1 MTKESE
7 ALPVTRVAILD
18 SQLIP
23 RENIHP
29 NPWNPNEQSD
39 ETFEALK
46 AEILADGFGNPL
58 GLVPISR
65 AEHDRLWLE
74 VRGVDHS
81 GEPAWTGGNHYLI
94 IEGEHR
100 WRAGGDLGMEKMPAY
115 LYDDWDETE
124 QRLKTVRRNLIS
136 GDLNARKFTDLV
148 RSLEG
153 RIDSA
158 MLPKMLGFDDERQ
171 FRRHL
176 LVEKDAKDKSFIDG
190 LATESKRERF
200 ALDSIHDIV
209 TSLFADSADT
219 LDQDYLIFTHK
230 GSMVMVVMADEK
242 LKRQLVAASRE
253 LKTSGDTATNFFR
266 HVLEESGIK

>member
-1 MTKESE
+1 MSDELSPAT
-7 ALPVTRVAILD
+7 VAVLD
-18 SQLIP
+18 SVLIE
-23 RENIHP
+23 RSRIHP

-46 AEILADGFGNPL
+46 REIVEDGFGNPL

-65 AEHDRLWLE
+65 AEYVRLWSE
-74 VRGVDHS
+74 VRGVDLDAEEWE
-81 GEPAWTGGNHYLI
+81 GEHFMI

-100 WRAGGDLGMEKMPAY
+100 WRAGGDLGMAKMPAY
-115 LYDDWDETE
+115 IYTDWDETE

-148 RSLEG
+148 RGLEDRLDIG
-153 RIDSA
+153 
-158 MLPKMLGFDDERQ
+158 MLPKLLGFDDERQ

-190 LATESKRERF
+190 LATESRRERF

-209 TSLFADSADT
+209 TSLFAEAAET
-219 LDQDYLIFTHK
+219 VDQDYLIFTHK
-230 GSMVMVVMADEK
+230 GAMVMVVMADDK
-242 LKRQLVAASRE
+242 LKRQLVSAARG
-253 LKTSGDTATNFFR
+253 LKDTGQTATDFFR
-266 HVLEESGIK
+266 SVLDESGIKS